1 MFFFLAVDRD
11 VYTTLSSYRY
21 TPRVGSP
28 LSIDDPVQRV
38 RQQNLISRWNDMF
51 SQDRLDAMDTLRR
64 YSDDYENNQRII
76 FLALQVNSEALY
88 TLLYRII
95 IVFSDTVK
103 PVLRGH
109 LLDKEKGSFK
119 TGDLLKKLSSYKIVC
134 DR

>member
-1 MFFFLAVDRD
+1 MVFFGIDRD

-76 FLALQVNSEALY
+76 FLGLQVNSEALY
-88 TLLYRII
+88 FIVSDNCFSYRVGGHPGYDRMGVGFMTTCAII
-95 IVFSDTVK
+95 
-103 PVLRGH
+103 
-109 LLDKEKGSFK
+109 
-119 TGDLLKKLSSYKIVC
+119 KLSPLKL
-134 DR
+134 

>member
-1 MFFFLAVDRD
+1 M
-11 VYTTLSSYRY
+11 YTTLSSYRY

-76 FLALQVNSEALY
+76 FLGLQVNSEALY
-88 TLLYRII
+88 ILLFRI
-95 IVFSDTVK
+95 IVFHVQKFSV
-103 PVLRGH
+103 
-109 LLDKEKGSFK
+109 
-119 TGDLLKKLSSYKIVC
+119 TGDLLIQVPA
-134 DR
+134 

>member
-1 MFFFLAVDRD
+1 MDLFISNCKIININFCICFLAVDRD

-51 SQDRLDAMDTLRR
+51 SQDRLDAMDTLRL

-76 FLALQVNSEALY
+76 FLTLQVNSEALY
-88 TLLYRII
+88 ILLFRII
-95 IVFSDTVK
+95 AFHVQSGAILVMIVW
-103 PVLRGH
+103 
-109 LLDKEKGSFK
+109 E
-119 TGDLLKKLSSYKIVC
+119 
-134 DR
+134 

>member
-1 MFFFLAVDRD
+1 MFFNRNILWIYLFLNVKLLIFFFVFFGIDRD

-76 FLALQVNSEALY
+76 FLGLQVNSEALY
-88 TLLYRII
+88 ILLFRI
-95 IVFSDTVK
+95 IVFLVQSGAILVM
-103 PVLRGH
+103 
-109 LLDKEKGSFK
+109 
-119 TGDLLKKLSSYKIVC
+119 IVWE
-134 DR
+134 

>member
-1 MFFFLAVDRD
+1 MFFNRNILWIYLFLNVKLLILYFFFFFGIDRD

-76 FLALQVNSEALY
+76 FLGLQVNSEALY
-88 TLLYRII
+88 ILLFRI
-95 IVFSDTVK
+95 IVFLVQSG
-103 PVLRGH
+103 PSWL
-109 LLDKEKGSFK
+109 
-119 TGDLLKKLSSYKIVC
+119 
-134 DR
+134 